1 MSRVSSR
8 RNVSLEES
16 EIGLNSNASGMSGGP
31 GEKRVLGGS
40 VGKKNAVVKTV
51 VYDVKYEA

>member
-16 EIGLNSNASGMSGGP
+16 EIGLSSNVGGMSVASG
-31 GEKRVLGGS
+31 ERRTLGGS